1 MVAKNSKFKNN
12 SRMILKKGIFSRT
25 FPEPKKIQNN
35 SRYSRNSR
43 TTGHPETIFGIT
55 CIPQFFYST
64 IPAPP
69 APQTK
74 GSSQLSRKFP
84 SPLAPS
90 KAKFETFQL
99 SPVSI
104 GGGRGNERGYKGSH
118 YGSLWALQPMRN
130 LDEIFNIFW
139 LSVYM

>member
-1 MVAKNSKFKNN
+1 MVVKNSKFKNN

-55 CIPQFFYST
+55 CIPQFFLL
-64 IPAPP
+64 PHPRA
-69 APQTK
+69 
-74 GSSQLSRKFP
+74 P

-118 YGSLWALQPMRN
+118 YGSLWAPQPMRN